1 MSVFSHPQLHCQHVQ
16 KQQLQAF
23 WQQQMQAFW
32 QQQMQEIEQVNGANC
47 CGIVSIICCFW
58 FCISLASLVSDGLF
72 FRFRGRGFVSPCAQ
86 SSKIISCH

>member
-1 MSVFSHPQLHCQHVQ
+1 MSIFSHPQLHCQHVQ
-16 KQQLQAF
+16 KQQL
-23 WQQQMQAFW
+23 QAFW

-72 FRFRGRGFVSPCAQ
+72 FRFRGRGFVSPYAQ